1 MEEVVK
7 QCVFK
12 LARRERERERK
23 EKEEIM
29 DLATKPHILPTGSR
43 NRGQSAAGEAC
54 SAGPNRIRS
63 HIH

>member
-1 MEEVVK
+1 MRVQTCKE
-7 QCVFK
+7 
-12 LARRERERERK
+12 RERERERK